1 MCYVVYSDEGA
12 DPKLRLI
19 RELKSY
25 TSANR
30 MILTGTP
37 LHVRLSVWILPV
49 LATDCGCRTISQSF
63 GLFSTS
69 SFPISLTT

>member
-1 MCYVVYSDEGA
+1 MCYVVYSDEGT
-12 DPKLRLI
+12 DSGLRLI

-37 LHVRLSVWILPV
+37 LHVRLSI
-49 LATDCGCRTISQSF
+49 
-63 GLFSTS
+63 
-69 SFPISLTT
+69 